1 MIIKIKN
8 FVFKNKP
15 IFIMSFIFTIALL
28 IINYKNLSS
37 MDLAMLCGSTFLLL
51 IALGFIYNNEKI
63 SVFIF
68 ILSLPILVTARK
80 FCYIDFLIFKI
91 TYESIYI
98 TIFFLFK
105 FKKII
110 STLKKYYYQKENKI
124 IYLVISFG
132 VISLSSIFF
141 STDVKYSMRL
151 TFLSVVVPIMFFLIC
166 LAVLK
171 KEDIKKVYYILILN
185 LNFSCIYGMFQV
197 FRKGISIDSL
207 NKNRALLTFGYHNV
221 NIFAA
226 ILITITP
233 LLLELILYKKTFIKE
248 KVFLYSSLI
257 IQIIGLLITFTRGAW
272 LTFILSVFII
282 LISKKY
288 KKYLFVLC
296 GLGLVVMKPVLGFI
310 ISRGTGSVTFLKN
323 PSAVS
328 RIQAIFTDFIIMKK
342 YPFGT
347 GMGNFPE
354 LYKEF
359 AVQGYMSIPSV
370 LRWKMIVAPYMLEHP
385 HNLFLQIGV
394 DLGIF
399 SMLLFLTIII
409 VTILKTIKDYNNNR
423 GFLVSIVTFS
433 FMAVM
438 TGSELNHKGVISGT
452 LILFLIIALV
462 EINNRVEDNIK

>member
-28 IINYKNLSS
+28 IINYKNLGS

-51 IALGFIYNNEKI
+51 IALGLIYHNEKI
-63 SVFIF
+63 SLLLF
-68 ILSLPILVTARK
+68 ILSLPVLVTARK
-80 FCYIDFLIFKI
+80 FCYVDFGIFKI
-91 TYESIYI
+91 TFEAIYI

-105 FKKII
+105 FKKILL
-110 STLKKYYYQKENKI
+110 TLKKDYYKKENKI
-124 IYLVISFG
+124 VYLVISFG
-132 VISLSSIFF
+132 VVAFSSVIF
-141 STDVKYSMRL
+141 SPDVEESIRL
-151 TFLSVVVPIMFFLIC
+151 TFLSVAVPIMFFLIC
-166 LAVLK
+166 LTVINRD
-171 KEDIKKVYYILILN
+171 DIKKIYYILILN

-197 FRKGISIDSL
+197 FKGGVSLDSL
-207 NKNRALLTFGYHNV
+207 NRNRALLTFGYHNV

-233 LLLELILYKKTFIKE
+233 LLLELILYKKTTVKE

-257 IQIIGLLITFTRGAW
+257 IQITGLLITFTRGAW

-296 GLGLVVMKPVLGFI
+296 GLGLVVMKPVLEFI

-328 RIQAIFTDFIIMKK
+328 RIQAIFTDVIIMKK

-347 GMGNFPE
+347 GMGNFQE

-359 AVQGYMSIPSV
+359 AVQGYMSIPTV

-394 DLGIF
+394 DLGVLT
-399 SMLLFLTIII
+399 MLLFLSILII
-409 VTILKTIKDYNNNR
+409 TILKTIKYYDNNR

-462 EINNRVEDNIK
+462 EINNRVQENIE